1 MTGTKNPRAYWRQV
15 NAAGTSDG
23 PSRMTRT
30 PRQQAT
36 PLSPAAKHA
45 RQPLP
50 PASLVGAFGDR
61 PHTESGRWR
70 VPRLA
75 PRPCGCTTAHRC
87 PEAVRL
93 RQIHTTA
100 WEAHDTPAIV
110 EAREAYGAHMR
121 HARVTPGTARW
132 EEAP

>member
-1 MTGTKNPRAYWRQV
+1 MSIQTPNE
-15 NAAGTSDG
+15 
-23 PSRMTRT
+23 PSKHFGDTTEELALLRSKHN
-30 PRQQAT
+30 AT

-93 RQIHTTA
+93 RHVHTTA
-100 WEAHDTPAIV
+100 WAAHETPAIV

-121 HARVTPGTARW
+121 HAGVTPGKAQW